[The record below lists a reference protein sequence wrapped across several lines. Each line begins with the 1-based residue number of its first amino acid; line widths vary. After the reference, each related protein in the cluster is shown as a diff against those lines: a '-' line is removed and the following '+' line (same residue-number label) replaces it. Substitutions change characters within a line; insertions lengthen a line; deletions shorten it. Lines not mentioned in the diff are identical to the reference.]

1 MRAKDKCPSCFQPV
15 APTDFLCANCE
26 LILDPSQ
33 APEGPVGDVSVV
45 RRMLEAPQRGL
56 PSGQPNPRP
65 PRSSPS
71 EGLEGPT
78 RKLDLGPEL
87 SGVPV
92 VVATL
97 ARKSGHLSEFEA
109 WVVSLVDGLSDSVA
123 LAKKAGVRELELRVV
138 LRTLQEKQIIDFAD
152 EPLSDADL
160 EMPSVIGTLD
170 EEDEFITAPGVPDA
184 APDYGANTG
193 RRDGRFAAPPSRG
206 GPELTPALTAL
217 PDPPVPAPVRVPAP
231 PFPGSLPGA
240 AGRVEAPP
248 LPDPLPAAPLR
259 IPAPPLPGSLPFAP
273 ARVASIAPGP
283 EVVTGRRGPIIRA
296 GRAAVNVPPPPPLEA
311 LVESP
316 IVQGRVVPS
325 VLPPA
330 YPGSTAEE
338 RAGLP
343 PSRAVG
349 SLRPPAPPLPPV
361 ERTDPRINY
370 SGLANRRV
378 LDALKK
384 VKRSDA
390 PSSSSAPKEEKEQPL
405 ADVLARDMLQV
416 ALRMEQ
422 GGRLDEAIRFLE
434 KSISQS
440 PDAASLYNRL
450 GIIMMRERADYRRA
464 ESLIKMAIELA
475 PENTVYTTNLQQVLS
490 QAAMRSQRSR

>member
-33 APEGPVGDVSVV
+33 APERPVGDVSVV

-56 PSGQPNPRP
+56 PSGKPNPRP
-65 PRSSPS
+65 PKSSPS

-97 ARKSGHLSEFEA
+97 TRKSGHLSEFEA

-152 EPLSDADL
+152 EPLSDAEL
-160 EMPSVIGTLD
+160 EMPPVMGTLD
-170 EEDEFITAPGVPDA
+170 EDESEFITAPGVPDA
-184 APDYGANTG
+184 VAVDYGANTG
-193 RRDGRFAAPPSRG
+193 RRDGRFVAPPSRFA
-206 GPELTPALTAL
+206 T
-217 PDPPVPAPVRVPAP
+217 PVPENIFDQLPLAPARAAAP
-231 PFPGSLPGA
+231 PFPGSP
-240 AGRVEAPP
+240 VAPSRS
-248 LPDPLPAAPLR
+248 APV
-259 IPAPPLPGSLPFAP
+259 IS
-273 ARVASIAPGP
+273 
-283 EVVTGRRGPIIRA
+283 
-296 GRAAVNVPPPPPLEA
+296 AAVNVPPPPPPEA
-311 LVESP
+311 LVQSP
-316 IVQGRVVPS
+316 PVQARPY
-325 VLPPA
+325 PA
-330 YPGSTAEE
+330 STPAEK
-338 RAGLP
+338 AGLP

-349 SLRPPAPPLPPV
+349 NSRPPAPPLPPV

-370 SGLANRRV
+370 SGIANRRV

-384 VKRSDA
+384 VKRADASSA
-390 PSSSSAPKEEKEQPL
+390 PSAGAAPKEEKEQPL
-405 ADVLARDMLQV
+405 ADVLARDTLQV

-440 PDAASLYNRL
+440 PEAASLYNRL
-450 GIIMMRERADYRRA
+450 GIILMRERADYRRA
-464 ESLIKMAIELA
+464 ESLIRKAIELA

-490 QAAMRSQRSR
+490 QAAMRSQR